1 MLAHLRPAAYL
12 PGNKNITQG
21 APIMGM
27 TLFDSPSFANH
38 EGVHAFFDE
47 KTGLKAIVAVHSTAR
62 GPAVGGTRMW
72 NYGSSAEALEDV
84 LRLSKGMSYKNA
96 IADLEMGGGKSVI
109 IGDSRT
115 QKTPELFRAF
125 GRAVD
130 TLGGV
135 YYAAEDVG
143 VSVADIAEARKETTR
158 VLGLKDGPE
167 ASGDPSPVTAEGVYR
182 STLAVARRL
191 WKQDDLTGLTIAMQG
206 VGHVGG
212 YLADKL
218 ARAGAKLVITDV
230 NTAVLA
236 EVAGRTGAEIVAPD
250 VIYDVKADIY
260 APCAL
265 GATLNPQTLD
275 RITAKA
281 VVGAANNQLA
291 TPEIGRILFD
301 KGVLYAPDYV
311 VNGGGIINVAA
322 EMNARQ
328 IKGAFQPAWVEM
340 KLARLIETFQ
350 EILDRSAAEGRPTH
364 EIADAIAEAR
374 IAEARAEKLR
384 KAA

>member
-1 MLAHLRPAAYL
+1 
-12 PGNKNITQG
+12 
-21 APIMGM
+21 MGM

-38 EGVHAFFDE
+38 EGVHAFHDV

-72 NYGSSAEALEDV
+72 SYASSAEALEDV
-84 LRLSKGMSYKNA
+84 LRLSRGMSYKNA
-96 IADLEMGGGKSVI
+96 VADLEMGGGKSVI

-115 QKTPELFRAF
+115 QKSPELFRAF

-130 TLGGV
+130 QLGGS

-143 VSVADIAEARKETTR
+143 VSVADIAEARKVTPY
-158 VLGLKDGPE
+158 VLGLDDGPE

-182 STLAVARRL
+182 STLAVVRRL
-191 WKQDDLTGLTIAMQG
+191 WKQDDLTGLTVSLQG
-206 VGHVGG
+206 IGHVGG

-218 ARAGAKLVITDV
+218 HAAGAKLIMTDV
-230 NTAVLA
+230 NTALL
-236 EVAGRTGAEIVAPD
+236 EDVAARTGAEIVAPD
-250 VIYDVKADIY
+250 AIYDVKADIY

-265 GATLNPQTLD
+265 GATLNPETLD
-275 RITAKA
+275 RLTVKA

-291 TPEIGRILFD
+291 TPDIGRTLFER
-301 KGVLYAPDYV
+301 GVLYAPDYV
-311 VNGGGIINVAA
+311 VNGGGIINVAG
-322 EMNARQ
+322 ELRARQ
-328 IKGAFQPAWVEM
+328 MTTTFDPAWVET
-340 KLARLIETFQ
+340 KLARLIETF
-350 EILDRSAAEGRPTH
+350 EEVLDRSTAENRPTH

-374 IAEARAEKLR
+374 IDAARDARAADAR

>member
-1 MLAHLRPAAYL
+1 
-12 PGNKNITQG
+12 
-21 APIMGM
+21 M

-38 EGVHAFFDE
+38 EGIHAFSDE

-96 IADLEMGGGKSVI
+96 VADLEMGGGKSVI

-125 GRAVD
+125 GRFID
-130 TLGGV
+130 HLGGN

-143 VSVADIAEARKETTR
+143 VSVDDIAQARTQTEYVVGLSGGKE
-158 VLGLKDGPE
+158 G
-167 ASGDPSPVTAEGVYR
+167 SGDPSPVTAEGVFR
-182 STLAVARRL
+182 STLLAARRL
-191 WKQDDLTGLTIAMQG
+191 WKQDDLTGLTIAVQG
-206 VGHVGG
+206 IGHVGG

-218 ARAGAKLVITDV
+218 HAAGAKLVVTDV
-230 NTAVLA
+230 NVPLLE
-236 EVAGRTGAEIVAPD
+236 EVAARTGAEIVAPD
-250 VIYDVKADIY
+250 AIYDVKADIY

-275 RITAKA
+275 RLTVKA

-291 TPEIGRILFD
+291 TPEIGRILFER
-301 KGVLYAPDYV
+301 GVLYAPDYV
-311 VNGGGIINVAA
+311 ANGGGIINVAS
-322 EMNARQ
+322 ELKARQ
-328 IKGAFQPAWVEM
+328 TGGAYDPAWVEG
-340 KLARLIETFQ
+340 KLSRLMETL
-350 EILDRSAAEGRPTH
+350 EEVLDRSASEQRPTH

-374 IAEARAEKLR
+374 IQ
-384 KAA
+384 KAAELKLAA

>member
-1 MLAHLRPAAYL
+1 MS
-12 PGNKNITQG
+12 G
-21 APIMGM
+21 
-27 TLFDSPSFANH
+27 TLFESPSFSNH
-38 EGVHAFFDE
+38 EGVHSFFDE

-96 IADLEMGGGKSVI
+96 VADLEMGGGKSVI

-182 STLAVARRL
+182 STLTVARRL
-191 WKQDDLTGLTIAMQG
+191 WKQDDLTGLTVAMQG

-218 ARAGAKLVITDV
+218 ARAGAKLVMTDV
-230 NTAVLA
+230 NTATLA
-236 EVAGRTGAEIVAPD
+236 EVAARTGAEIVSPD
-250 VIYDVKADIY
+250 AIYDVHADIY

-275 RITAKA
+275 RIQAKA

-291 TPEIGRILFD
+291 TPEIGRVLFER
-301 KGVLYAPDYV
+301 GVLYAPDYV
-311 VNGGGIINVAA
+311 VNGGGIINVAG
-322 EMNARQ
+322 EMRARQ
-328 IKGAFQPAWVEM
+328 TRTAFDPAWVET
-340 KLARLIETFQ
+340 KLSRLIETFE
-350 EILDRSAAEGRPTH
+350 EILDRSSAERRPTH

-374 IAEARAEKLR
+374 IA
-384 KAA
+384 AAGEQKRQAA

>member
-1 MLAHLRPAAYL
+1 
-12 PGNKNITQG
+12 
-21 APIMGM
+21 MGK

-38 EGVHAFFDE
+38 EGVHAFTDE

-72 NYGSSAEALEDV
+72 NYASAAEALEDV

-125 GRAVD
+125 GRCVD
-130 TLGGV
+130 QLGGV

-143 VSVADIAEARKETTR
+143 VSVADIAEARKVTPY
-158 VLGLKDGPE
+158 VLGVKDGPE
-167 ASGDPSPVTAEGVYR
+167 ASGDPSPVTAEGVFR

-206 VGHVGG
+206 IGHVGG

-218 ARAGAKLVITDV
+218 HKAGAKLVMTDV
-230 NTAVLA
+230 NAALLSD
-236 EVAGRTGAEIVAPD
+236 VAARTGAEIVAPD
-250 VIYDVKADIY
+250 AIYDVKADIY

-265 GATLNPQTLD
+265 GATLNPETLD
-275 RITAKA
+275 RLTVKA
-281 VVGAANNQLA
+281 VCGAANNQLA
-291 TPEIGRILFD
+291 TPDIGEQLFAR
-301 KGVLYAPDYV
+301 GVLYAPDYV
-311 VNGGGIINVAA
+311 VNGGGIINVAS

-328 IKGAFQPAWVEM
+328 TGGAYDPNWVEG
-340 KLARLIETFQ
+340 KLSRLIETF
-350 EILDRSAAEGRPTH
+350 EEVLDRSAAEQRPTH
-364 EIADAIAEAR
+364 QIADAIAEAR
-374 IAEARAEKLR
+374 IAAAAEKKAELR

>member
-1 MLAHLRPAAYL
+1 
-12 PGNKNITQG
+12 
-21 APIMGM
+21 MGM
-27 TLFDSPSFANH
+27 TLFDSVSFANH
-38 EGVHAFFDE
+38 EGIHAFSDE

-96 IADLEMGGGKSVI
+96 VADLEMGGGKSVI

-130 TLGGV
+130 QLGGV

-143 VSVADIAEARKETTR
+143 VSVADIAEARKVTPY
-158 VLGLKDGPE
+158 VLGLNDGPE

-191 WKQDDLTGLTIAMQG
+191 WKQDDLSGLTIAIQG
-206 VGHVGG
+206 IGHVGG

-218 ARAGAKLVITDV
+218 HGAGATLVMTDV
-230 NTAVLA
+230 NTALLS
-236 EVAGRTGAEIVAPD
+236 EVARRTNAQVVAPD
-250 VIYDVKADIY
+250 AIYDVKADIY

-265 GATLNPQTLD
+265 GATLNPGTL
-275 RITAKA
+275 RRLSVKA

-291 TPEIGRILFD
+291 TPEIGHALHEA
-301 KGVLYAPDYV
+301 GVLYAPDYV
-311 VNGGGIINVAA
+311 VNGGGIINVAS
-322 EMNARQ
+322 ELRAR
-328 IKGAFQPAWVEM
+328 KAGGAYDPAWVET
-340 KLARLIETFQ
+340 KLSRLMETLD
-350 EILDRSAAEGRPTH
+350 EVLDRAAAENRPTH
-364 EIADAIAEAR
+364 EVADAVAEAR
-374 IAEARAEKLR
+374 IRAAEAERGLLSRA
-384 KAA
+384 A

>member
-1 MLAHLRPAAYL
+1 MS
-12 PGNKNITQG
+12 G
-21 APIMGM
+21 
-27 TLFDSPSFANH
+27 TLFDSPSFSNH

-72 NYGSSAEALEDV
+72 NYGSAAEALEDV

-96 IADLEMGGGKSVI
+96 VADLEMGGGKSVI

-130 TLGGV
+130 TLGGI

-167 ASGDPSPVTAEGVYR
+167 ASGDPSPVTAEGVFR
-182 STLAVARRL
+182 STLVAARRL
-191 WKQDDLTGLTIAMQG
+191 WKQDDLTGLTVAIQG
-206 VGHVGG
+206 IGHVGG

-218 ARAGAKLVITDV
+218 HKAGAKLVMTDV
-230 NTAVLA
+230 NTALLR
-236 EVAGRTGAEIVAPD
+236 EVAARTGAEIVAPEA
-250 VIYDVKADIY
+250 IYDVQADIY

-265 GATLNPQTLD
+265 GATLNPETLD
-275 RITAKA
+275 RLTVKA

-291 TPEIGRILFD
+291 TADIGQALFD
-301 KGVLYAPDYV
+301 RGVLYAPDYV
-311 VNGGGIINVAA
+311 VNGGGIINVAS
-322 EMNARQ
+322 EMKARQ
-328 IKGAFQPAWVEM
+328 SGGAYDPAWVEG
-340 KLARLIETFQ
+340 KLARLMETLE
-350 EILDRSAAEGRPTH
+350 EILDRSAVEKRPTH

-374 IAEARAEKLR
+374 IQAAAGHKCEARV
-384 KAA
+384 AA

>member
-1 MLAHLRPAAYL
+1 MS
-12 PGNKNITQG
+12 G
-21 APIMGM
+21 
-27 TLFDSPSFANH
+27 TLFDSPSFSNH

-72 NYGSSAEALEDV
+72 NYGSAAEALEDV

-182 STLAVARRL
+182 ATLAVARRL
-191 WKQDDLTGLTIAMQG
+191 WKQDDLTGLTVAMQG

-218 ARAGAKLVITDV
+218 AAAGARLVMTDV
-230 NTAVLA
+230 NAATLA
-236 EVAGRTGAEIVAPD
+236 EVAARTGAEIVAPD
-250 VIYDVKADIY
+250 AIYDVKADIY

-275 RITAKA
+275 RITARA

-291 TPEIGRILFD
+291 TPEIGRILFER
-301 KGVLYAPDYV
+301 GVLYAPDYV

-328 IKGAFQPAWVEM
+328 TKGAFDPAWVEA
-340 KLARLIETFQ
+340 KLSRLIETFE
-350 EILDRSAAEGRPTH
+350 EILDRSAVESSPTH

-374 IAEARAEKLR
+374 IAAAGEQKR
-384 KAA
+384 KAAA

>member
-1 MLAHLRPAAYL
+1 
-12 PGNKNITQG
+12 
-21 APIMGM
+21 M

-38 EGVHAFFDE
+38 EGVHAFSDE

-62 GPAVGGTRMW
+62 GAAVGGTRMW
-72 NYGSSAEALEDV
+72 NYASAAEALEDV

-96 IADLEMGGGKSVI
+96 VADLEMGGGKSVI
-109 IGDSRT
+109 IGDSKT

-130 TLGGV
+130 QLGGA

-143 VSVADIAEARKETTR
+143 VSVEDIAQARTQTEYVVGLSGGKE
-158 VLGLKDGPE
+158 G
-167 ASGDPSPVTAEGVYR
+167 SGDPSPVTAEGVFR
-182 STLAVARRL
+182 STLLVARRL
-191 WKQDDLTGLTIAMQG
+191 WNQDDLTGLTIAVQG
-206 VGHVGG
+206 IGHVGG

-218 ARAGAKLVITDV
+218 HAAGAKLIVTDV
-230 NTAVLA
+230 NVPLLE
-236 EVAGRTGAEIVAPD
+236 EVAARTGAEIVAPD
-250 VIYDVKADIY
+250 AIYDAKADIY

-275 RITAKA
+275 RLTVKA

-301 KGVLYAPDYV
+301 RGVLYAPDYV
-311 VNGGGIINVAA
+311 ANGGGIINVAS
-322 EMNARQ
+322 ELKARQ
-328 IKGAFQPAWVEM
+328 TGGAYDPAWVEG
-340 KLARLIETFQ
+340 KLSRLMETL
-350 EILDRSAAEGRPTH
+350 EEVLDRSASENRPTH

-374 IAEARAEKLR
+374 IQ
-384 KAA
+384 KAAELKLAA

>member
-1 MLAHLRPAAYL
+1 
-12 PGNKNITQG
+12 
-21 APIMGM
+21 MGM

-72 NYGSSAEALEDV
+72 NYGSATEALENV
-84 LRLSKGMSYKNA
+84 LRLSRGMSYKNA

-130 TLGGV
+130 TLGGI

-191 WKQDDLTGLTIAMQG
+191 FKQDDLTGLTIAMQG

-218 ARAGAKLVITDV
+218 AAAGAKLVMTDV
-230 NTAVLA
+230 NAAVLA
-236 EVAGRTGAEIVAPD
+236 EVAARTGAEVVAPD
-250 VIYDVKADIY
+250 AIYDVKADVY

-265 GATLNPQTLD
+265 GATLNPQTLE
-275 RITAKA
+275 RISARA

-291 TPEIGRILFD
+291 TPEIGRVLFER
-301 KGVLYAPDYV
+301 GVLYAPDYV

-328 IKGAFQPAWVEM
+328 TRGAFDPNWVEM
-340 KLARLIETFQ
+340 KLARLIETFE
-350 EILDRSAAEGRPTH
+350 EILERSAAEQRPTH

-374 IAEARAEKLR
+374 IAGAREEHR

>member
-1 MLAHLRPAAYL
+1 
-12 PGNKNITQG
+12 
-21 APIMGM
+21 MGK

-38 EGVHAFFDE
+38 EGVHSFFDE

-62 GPAVGGTRMW
+62 GPAVGGCRMW
-72 NYGSSAEALEDV
+72 NYASSAEALEDV

-125 GRAVD
+125 GRAID
-130 TLGGV
+130 TLGGC
-135 YYAAEDVG
+135 YYSAEDVG
-143 VSVADIAEARKETTR
+143 VSVEDIAEARKVTPY

-167 ASGDPSPVTAEGVYR
+167 ASGDPSPVTAEGVFR
-182 STLAVARRL
+182 STLVAARRL
-191 WKQDDLTGLTIAMQG
+191 WKQDDLTGLTVAVQG

-218 ARAGAKLVITDV
+218 HKAGAKLVITDV
-230 NTAVLA
+230 NVQALE
-236 EVAGRTGAEIVAPD
+236 EVAARTGAQVVAPD
-250 VIYDVKADIY
+250 AIYDAKADIY

-265 GATLNPQTLD
+265 GATLNPETLD
-275 RITAKA
+275 RLTVKA

-291 TPEIGRILFD
+291 TADIGQALFD
-301 KGVLYAPDYV
+301 RGVLYAPDYV
-311 VNGGGIINVAA
+311 INGGGIINVAS
-322 EMNARQ
+322 EMTARQ
-328 IKGAFQPAWVEM
+328 TGGAYDPAWVEA
-340 KLARLIETFQ
+340 KLVRLMETLE
-350 EILDRSAAEGRPTH
+350 EILERSAAEKRPTH

-374 IAEARAEKLR
+374 ISAAAVEKAQLR